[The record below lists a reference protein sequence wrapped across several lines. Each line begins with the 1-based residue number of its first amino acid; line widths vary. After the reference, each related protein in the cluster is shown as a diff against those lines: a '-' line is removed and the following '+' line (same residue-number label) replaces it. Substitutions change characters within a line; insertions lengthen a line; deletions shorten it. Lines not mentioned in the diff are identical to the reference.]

1 MKKPFDKNGGYAIAI
16 TATLEEPN
24 LLQILVEKLAECN
37 LDFGYCFKQ
46 VQPGWKAIETSSI
59 EVMVSGGIQL
69 SNKNELIDIPFVTSF
84 IFTCTKTAKEKF
96 DLTWSH
102 SLS

>member
-1 MKKPFDKNGGYAIAI
+1 MKQPFDKNGGYDIAI
-16 TATLEEPN
+16 SATLEELN

-46 VQPGWKAIETSSI
+46 MQPGWKAIDTSSI
-59 EVMVSGGIQL
+59 EVMVSGGIHL
-69 SNKNELIDIPFVTSF
+69 SNQDEPIDIPFVTSF
-84 IFTCTKTAKEKF
+84 MFTCTKKAKEKF

>member
-1 MKKPFDKNGGYAIAI
+1 MKKPSNRGNGAAIIAR
-16 TATLEEPN
+16 LEDPD

-37 LDFGYCFKQ
+37 VDMGYSLQQ
-46 VQPGWKAIETSSI
+46 VQPGWKAIDTSSI
-59 EVMVSGGIQL
+59 EVLASVGIHF
-69 SNKNELIDIPFVTSF
+69 SNKKDSTNTSFVTSF
-84 IFTCTKTAKEKF
+84 LFTCIKPAEGKY

>member
-1 MKKPFDKNGGYAIAI
+1 MKKPSNKGNGSAIAI
-16 TATLEEPN
+16 IATLEEPD

-37 LDFGYCFKQ
+37 VEMGYALQQ

-59 EVMVSGGIQL
+59 EVLASGGIHFTDKKD
-69 SNKNELIDIPFVTSF
+69 STRTPFVTSF
-84 IFTCTKTAKEKF
+84 LFTCIKPTKGKY

>member
-1 MKKPFDKNGGYAIAI
+1 MKKPSNKKDGSSIAI
-16 TATLEEPN
+16 TAILEEPN

-37 LDFGYCFKQ
+37 VDIGYSLKQ

-59 EVMVSGGIQL
+59 EVLVSGSVNF
-69 SNKNELIDIPFVTSF
+69 SNENDPMNVPFVTCF
-84 IFTCTKTAKEKF
+84 LFTCTKPTDGKY
-96 DLTWSH
+96 DLTWSR